1 LHSDG
6 RGYVMSGMRA
16 SLVVLSLSLVSGC
29 GSESGFKES
38 LELVV
43 EEEVAIKLESSDPQE
58 SLHKSNGE
66 LLSLIAASC
75 ELPHRIQQARQ
86 LSTNATV
93 SASGTFASA
102 TRDLSPSANS
112 NAGSDAVSDK
122 LGILSQRVSMETMTG
137 GKVESVSTR
146 KSAVP
151 LTPITPDMLLD
162 LDVDT
167 ARVGD
172 LNSHMAL
179 YDYLRS
185 KHKLQSKGGIVYR
198 RVAMSAE
205 GNGSEESVV
214 LVAISDEKLRCEEI
228 IKTSTSQ

>member
-1 LHSDG
+1 
-6 RGYVMSGMRA
+6 MSGMRV

-29 GSESGFKES
+29 GSENGFKES

-43 EEEVAIKLESSDPQE
+43 DEKVAIKLESKDPKK

-66 LLSLIAASC
+66 LLSLVAASC
-75 ELPHRIQQARQ
+75 ELPHRIQRARQ

-93 SASGTFASA
+93 SASGTFAPA

-112 NAGSDAVSDK
+112 NAGSDVVSDK
-122 LGILSQRVSMETMTG
+122 LGLLSQRVSMETMTG
-137 GKVESVSTR
+137 DKVESISTL

-151 LTPITPDMLLD
+151 LTPFTPDILLD

-179 YDYLRS
+179 YDYLRA
-185 KHKLQSKGGIVYR
+185 KHRLQSKGGIAYR
-198 RVAMSAE
+198 KVAMSAK

-214 LVAISDEKLRCEEI
+214 LVAISDEKFRCEEI